1 MTLEEQ
7 VGRGLVSMG
16 ISVSPAQQARL
27 VAHLELV
34 AKWNRVHNLTAVRET
49 SQMVVLHLLDSLSIL
64 PHLEGARTIA
74 DVGTGPGFPGIPVAI
89 VREDVRVTLVESSH
103 KKCAFL
109 QQARTEL
116 ALVNAEIA
124 CERVEQ
130 FDPPAKFDAVV
141 SRAFSDLPE
150 FLKLAGRLC
159 ADDGV
164 VVAMKGVYPDEEL
177 AQVPATFKLRA
188 AIPLK
193 VPGLSAERHLVVLDP
208 AGA

>member
-16 ISVSPAQQARL
+16 IAVSPAQQARL

-74 DVGTGPGFPGIPVAI
+74 DVGTGPGFPGIPIAI
-89 VREDVRVTLVESSH
+89 VREDVKVTLVESSH

-141 SRAFSDLPE
+141 SRAFSDLPD
-150 FLKLAGRLC
+150 FVAQAGHLVAPGGRL
-159 ADDGV
+159 
-164 VVAMKGVYPDEEL
+164 VAMKGVYPFDEIARVPSTHRV
-177 AQVPATFKLRA
+177 AQVLE
-188 AIPLK
+188 LH
-193 VPGLSAERHLVVLDP
+193 VPSLEAKRHLVVVE
-208 AGA
+208 AA